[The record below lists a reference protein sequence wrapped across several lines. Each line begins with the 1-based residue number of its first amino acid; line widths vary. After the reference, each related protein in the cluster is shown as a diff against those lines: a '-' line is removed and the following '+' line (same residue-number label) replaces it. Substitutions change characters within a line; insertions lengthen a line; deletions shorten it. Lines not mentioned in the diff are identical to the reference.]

1 MFCFM
6 FVVHLLTC
14 IVYMFYSFCLSCV
27 CCLCRL
33 ALLICLTVSVSCVYV
48 IVFLVF
54 VDHAWFLSCI
64 VSVFV
69 FVCGAVVLQ
78 SSVREEKKL
87 LVENAKLKKD
97 IDGLK
102 KFLQDTQKRKS
113 GTLKHTQ
120 MYVHTHSLT
129 HSDTHTL
136 THTL

>member
-1 MFCFM
+1 MVYLFLFPCFVYLV
-6 FVVHLLTC
+6 FVVH
-14 IVYMFYSFCLSCV
+14 
-27 CCLCRL
+27 
-33 ALLICLTVSVSCVYV
+33 
-48 IVFLVF
+48 
-54 VDHAWFLSCI
+54 VDHALFLSRV

-120 MYVHTHSLT
+120 MHEKTNVQFL
-129 HSDTHTL
+129 
-136 THTL
+136 